1 MLNTQS
7 MNLDLI
13 RTFVIVG
20 QSKDFNDAA
29 SKLKID
35 ATNVSRHIKTLEQ
48 LMGTKLINK
57 NAKNYI
63 ELTEDGQI
71 LFDGYEKAYNLLFI
85 TEKTYLQSKDLNS
98 GKISIGISADIESTV
113 LIDKIVSFKGKYSD
127 VAFKTINLPSKDLV
141 EKLSHYTLDFVID
154 EKSDNYKKSS
164 GVKSIDLYEEKY
176 SLVYN
181 KDNFSINDIT
191 DLKDVPMIL
200 PVSTKKERKIFD
212 NFLDKNNLTKK
223 LSIETSNY
231 LSAIEYAKKGLGIA
245 LIPSNMI
252 DNELEHFDI
261 DITKVITLSYIEN
274 NLSPLSIEFLKEF
287 N

>member
-127 VAFKTINLPSKDLV
+127 AAFKTINLPSKDLV

-154 EKSDNYKKSS
+154 EKSDKYKKSS

>member
-127 VAFKTINLPSKDLV
+127 AAFKTINLPSKDLV

-274 NLSPLSIEFLKEF
+274 NLSPLSIELLKEF

>member
-127 VAFKTINLPSKDLV
+127 ATFKTINLPSKDLV

>member
-85 TEKTYLQSKDLNS
+85 TEKRYLQSKDLNS

-127 VAFKTINLPSKDLV
+127 AAFKTINLPSKDLV

-181 KDNFSINDIT
+181 KGNFSINDIT

-231 LSAIEYAKKGLGIA
+231 LSAIEYVKRGLGVA
-245 LIPSNMI
+245 LIPTNMI

>member
-113 LIDKIVSFKGKYSD
+113 LIDKIVSFKGKCSD
-127 VAFKTINLPSKDLV
+127 AAFKTINLPSKDLV

>member
-127 VAFKTINLPSKDLV
+127 AAFKTINLPSKDLV

-181 KDNFSINDIT
+181 KGNFSINDIT

-231 LSAIEYAKKGLGIA
+231 LSAIEYVKRGLGVA
-245 LIPSNMI
+245 LIPTNMI

-274 NLSPLSIEFLKEF
+274 NLPPLSIEFLKEF

>member
-35 ATNVSRHIKTLEQ
+35 ATNVSRHIKALEQ

-113 LIDKIVSFKGKYSD
+113 LIDKIVSFKDKYSD
-127 VAFKTINLPSKDLV
+127 AAFKTINLPSKDLA

-181 KDNFSINDIT
+181 KDKFSINDVT
-191 DLKDVPMIL
+191 DLKDLPMIL

-223 LSIETSNY
+223 LSIETANY
-231 LSAIEYAKKGLGIA
+231 LSAIEYAKKGLGVA
-245 LIPSNMI
+245 LIPNNMI

>member
-1 MLNTQS
+1 MLNTES

-127 VAFKTINLPSKDLV
+127 AAFKTINLPSKDLV

>member
-127 VAFKTINLPSKDLV
+127 AAFKTINLPSKDLV
-141 EKLSHYTLDFVID
+141 EKLSHYMLDFVID

-181 KDNFSINDIT
+181 KGNFSINDIT

-231 LSAIEYAKKGLGIA
+231 LSAIEYVKRGLGVA
-245 LIPSNMI
+245 LIPTNMI

>member
-85 TEKTYLQSKDLNS
+85 TEKIYLQSKDLNS

-127 VAFKTINLPSKDLV
+127 AAFKTINLPSKDLV

-181 KDNFSINDIT
+181 KGNFSINDIT

-231 LSAIEYAKKGLGIA
+231 LSAIEYVKKGLGVA
-245 LIPSNMI
+245 LIPRNMI

>member
-85 TEKTYLQSKDLNS
+85 TEKAYLQSKDLNS

-127 VAFKTINLPSKDLV
+127 AAFKTINLPSKDLV

>member
-35 ATNVSRHIKTLEQ
+35 ATNVSRHIKALEQ

-63 ELTEDGQI
+63 ELTEDGEI

-98 GKISIGISADIESTV
+98 GKISIGISADIESTI

-127 VAFKTINLPSKDLV
+127 AAFKTINLPSKDLS

-164 GVKSIDLYEEKY
+164 GVRSIDLYEEKY
-176 SLVYN
+176 CVVYN
-181 KDNFSINDIT
+181 KDKFSINDMA
-191 DLKDVPMIL
+191 DLKNLPMIL

-212 NFLDKNNLTKK
+212 DLLDKNNLTKK

-231 LSAIEYAKKGLGIA
+231 LSAIEYAKKGLGVA

-261 DITKVITLSYIEN
+261 DMTKVITLSYIEN

>member
-71 LFDGYEKAYNLLFI
+71 LFDGYEKAYNLLFL

-127 VAFKTINLPSKDLV
+127 AAFKTINLPSKDLV

>member
-35 ATNVSRHIKTLEQ
+35 ATNVSRHIKALEQ

-113 LIDKIVSFKGKYSD
+113 LIDKIVSFKDKYPD
-127 VAFKTINLPSKDLV
+127 AAFKTINLPSKDLV

-191 DLKDVPMIL
+191 DLKDLPMIL

>member
-127 VAFKTINLPSKDLV
+127 AAFKTINLPSKDLV

-231 LSAIEYAKKGLGIA
+231 LSAIEYAKKGLGIT

>member
-127 VAFKTINLPSKDLV
+127 AAFKTINLPSKDLV
-141 EKLSHYTLDFVID
+141 EKLSHYTLDLVID

>member
-127 VAFKTINLPSKDLV
+127 AAFKTINLPSKDLV

-181 KDNFSINDIT
+181 KGNFSINDIT

-231 LSAIEYAKKGLGIA
+231 LSAIEYVKKGLGVA
-245 LIPSNMI
+245 LIPRNMI

>member
-127 VAFKTINLPSKDLV
+127 AAFKTINLPSKDLV

-245 LIPSNMI
+245 LIPSNMV

>member
-85 TEKTYLQSKDLNS
+85 TEKTYLQSKDSNS

-127 VAFKTINLPSKDLV
+127 AAFKTINLPSKDLV

-181 KDNFSINDIT
+181 KGNFSINDIT

-231 LSAIEYAKKGLGIA
+231 LSAIEYVKKGLGVA
-245 LIPSNMI
+245 LIPRNMI

>member
-71 LFDGYEKAYNLLFI
+71 LFDGYENAYNLLFI

-127 VAFKTINLPSKDLV
+127 AAFKTINLPSKDLV

>member
-1 MLNTQS
+1 
-7 MNLDLI
+7 
-13 RTFVIVG
+13 
-20 QSKDFNDAA
+20 
-29 SKLKID
+29 
-35 ATNVSRHIKTLEQ
+35 
-48 LMGTKLINK
+48 
-57 NAKNYI
+57 
-63 ELTEDGQI
+63 
-71 LFDGYEKAYNLLFI
+71 
-85 TEKTYLQSKDLNS
+85 
-98 GKISIGISADIESTV
+98 
-113 LIDKIVSFKGKYSD
+113 
-127 VAFKTINLPSKDLV
+127 
-141 EKLSHYTLDFVID
+141 
-154 EKSDNYKKSS
+154 
-164 GVKSIDLYEEKY
+164 
-176 SLVYN
+176 
-181 KDNFSINDIT
+181 
-191 DLKDVPMIL
+191 MIL

>member
-127 VAFKTINLPSKDLV
+127 AAFKTINLPSKDLV
-141 EKLSHYTLDFVID
+141 EKLSHYMLDFVID

>member
-127 VAFKTINLPSKDLV
+127 AAFKTINLPSKDLV

-181 KDNFSINDIT
+181 KGNFSINDIT

-231 LSAIEYAKKGLGIA
+231 LSAIEYVKRGLGVA
-245 LIPSNMI
+245 LIPTNMI
-252 DNELEHFDI
+252 DSKLEHFDI

>member
-127 VAFKTINLPSKDLV
+127 AAFKTINLPSKDLV

-181 KDNFSINDIT
+181 KGNFSINDIT

>member
-98 GKISIGISADIESTV
+98 VKISIGISADIESTV

-127 VAFKTINLPSKDLV
+127 AAFKTINLPSKDLV

-181 KDNFSINDIT
+181 KGNFSINDIT

-231 LSAIEYAKKGLGIA
+231 LSAIEYVKKGLGVA
-245 LIPSNMI
+245 LIPRNMI